1 MKNII
6 YPTPEGTE
14 TIYETVLLTRIECL
28 KSQLDPLRKAYA
40 TDKGMTKFLPGML
53 PPFVEAWQAAQGH
66 PLYLEITPAHLYGAG
81 LAIPCEELSLTA
93 PPTTLMERW
102 AFLLVLAD
110 NLTAGLPANTAEVC
124 PLYLENGLNL
134 AVGNDRA
141 EILLRPLR
149 KWDV

>member
-1 MKNII
+1 MSIS
-6 YPTPEGTE
+6 YTE
-14 TIYETVLLTRIECL
+14 WDLLFCP
-28 KSQLDPLRKAYA
+28 SDFM
-40 TDKGMTKFLPGML
+40 G
-53 PPFVEAWQAAQGH
+53 
-66 PLYLEITPAHLYGAG
+66 
-81 LAIPCEELSLTA
+81 
-93 PPTTLMERW
+93 RW
-102 AFLLVLAD
+102 AFLLALAD